1 MIRNIVYQIA
11 SFIVLGLV
19 AVSCSDDLVEGA
31 QVPGGQDDFWSQFD
45 FVIADDADT
54 RVAYDTYKRS
64 TFEAGDEV
72 GIYVVDDSGTL
83 ISGQPTNVHYVVR
96 DVTDLNTGER
106 RQVLLPSNPN
116 TSVGKVASYRY
127 ILYYPYNVNMTL
139 TALKSYT
146 HTIDTDQNASSSTY
160 APELTAFEHSD
171 LLWCYYAPQA
181 GTQTFEVYFDHAMAQ
196 IVVELDESAVYAPDD
211 NPENTGVYLL
221 NMPMQ
226 ASNINLLQSW
236 SETFSY
242 ATTEPTYTEGSTV
255 ENPKIHAWKFG
266 TGASGKLL
274 FRAMVPAHKID
285 SEDDNGI
292 KRPVV
297 RIYSSAQNYVDYKLK
312 SDLDLKPGYTYTFT
326 FSKGQTTTDFEVSED
341 DSWVLDVLDPE
352 TGTPVGLLCREYLRY
367 HPGDRPA
374 GYEDYNYTGIP
385 YPNATQPTTKFI
397 DSQAWVFYNLK
408 ADGTPDLSK
417 GTVLRFLY
425 DLQFNSG
432 NQTVDAFGDNSAYSP
447 SPHYKN
453 EVGGVFMPK
462 HGYYW
467 ITDSKY
473 LVNGYGTELVV
484 SDPEDKR
491 LNEQNYYMHGGTV
504 TWAWDASNNHSYIS
518 DFTLP
523 TEDQYASSNTVT
535 VDGTEQTIG
544 DNSGYITNKQAYYF
558 GHIAIG
564 DDGQVG
570 VSYQPISTD
579 DKYKDIDDNKV
590 GILQPHYLIDRRIT
604 ASGTVEE
611 NRYPLV
617 KIGHNQFWM
626 SKSLRAESFI
636 DGTPITCLNKRTMDG
651 SKPAIYSDG
660 LDWSNIGA
668 GYIYP
673 FSQDF
678 TDQNG
683 HYYDPINDQN
693 EMHPDVLNGDPSFV
707 PAPCYNSLV
716 VNDDRFVPQSTD
728 NKIYYIMPTKLQFY
742 DMAQYFGDYFTAK
755 ICTNQ
760 IKRRYGTSSYYDSYR
775 LENGTYPQDDEK
787 VENDLTYDAILY
799 GKTFGGGGTLANYFA
814 ANVSGFNLRAI
825 GYYHVYDLGALSN
838 FKSFVGMTQH
848 AVIMLRS
855 DNSTGDVNYITFP
868 VWSPF
873 RSMSNYDE
881 LFETVN
887 NYPNNFFAQVR
898 MVMKYRNQL
907 DNGGASTRCILQSF
921 SNPAPSVSQQATDK
935 RHVRI
940 VLE

>member
-1 MIRNIVYQIA
+1 MIRSIVSQIA
-11 SFIVLGLV
+11 FFIVLGLV

-31 QVPGGQDDFWSQFD
+31 QAPDGQDDFWSQFD

-72 GIYVVDDSGTL
+72 GIYVVDDENNL

-116 TSVGKVASYRY
+116 TSVGKDANYRY

-171 LLWCYYAPQA
+171 LLWCYYAPLA
-181 GTQTFEVYFDHAMAQ
+181 GTQTFEVCFDHAMAQ

-211 NPENTGVYLL
+211 NAENTGVYLL

-242 ATTEPTYTEGSTV
+242 ATTVPTYTEGSTV

-274 FRAMVPAHKID
+274 FRAMVPAHTIKYLNEQD
-285 SEDDNGI
+285 V

-297 RIYSSAQNYVDYKLK
+297 RIYSTQDSYTDYYLK

-367 HPGDRPA
+367 QPNGATYQHTGD
-374 GYEDYNYTGIP
+374 EVEINGIK
-385 YPNATQPTTKFI
+385 TKYI
-397 DSQAWVFYNLK
+397 NSQAWVFYNLR
-408 ADGTPDLSK
+408 ADGTPELK
-417 GTVLRFLY
+417 TGTVLRFTY
-425 DLQFNSG
+425 DVQAHFNSADG
-432 NQTVDAFGDNSAYSP
+432 GSNAFGDTQAFLP
-447 SPHYKN
+447 APHESKT
-453 EVGGVFMPK
+453 EGTAARQGIFLPK

-467 ITDSKY
+467 TSAKHFLY
-473 LVNGYGTELVV
+473 LKDRIYGTELIV
-484 SDPEDKR
+484 SGATDSK

-518 DFTLP
+518 DFKLP
-523 TEDQYASSNTVT
+523 TKDQYTSSNIVT

-544 DNSGYITNKQAYYF
+544 DKSGYITNKQAYYF
-558 GHIAIG
+558 GHIAISY
-564 DDGQVG
+564 DGQVG
-570 VSYQPISTD
+570 VSYQPISAN
-579 DKYKDIDDNKV
+579 DKYKDEAGNKV

-626 SKSLRAESFI
+626 SKSLQAKTFT
-636 DGTPITCLNKRTMDG
+636 DGTPITCYNTPG
-651 SKPAIYSDG
+651 TAENPKPASVTF
-660 LDWSNIGA
+660 SNSEIVGA

-673 FSQDF
+673 FSSYDPNPNNQIKDK
-678 TDQNG
+678 NG
-683 HYYDPINDQN
+683 YYYDPYNDPA
-693 EMHPDVLNGDPSFV
+693 EMDPTPGNLYPDMEFSVAPMYNK
-707 PAPCYNSLV
+707 PAV
-716 VNDDRFVPQSTD
+716 EDERFVPQSTD
-728 NKIYYIMPTKLQFY
+728 SRLYYQMPTSDQVK
-742 DMAQYFGDYFTAK
+742 DMQGYFSKHFAAK
-755 ICTNQ
+755 ISTDMFMKKVDGIYVN
-760 IKRRYGTSSYYDSYR
+760 SY
-775 LENGTYPQDDEK
+775 ENYSRGY
-787 VENDLTYDAILY
+787 YSALY
-799 GKTFGGGGTLANYFA
+799 GLICDDTGNHYCANI
-814 ANVSGFNLRAI
+814 SGFNLKAR
-825 GYYHVYDLGALSN
+825 GYFEPMSHQINCLNTD
-838 FKSFVGMTQH
+838 
-848 AVIMLRS
+848 AVIILKS
-855 DNSTGDVNYITFP
+855 KDTSLTGVDYYRFPLYAPFYSQNQTLLYENWYNY
-868 VWSPF
+868 
-873 RSMSNYDE
+873 NDY
-881 LFETVN
+881 
-887 NYPNNFFAQVR
+887 YPTQLFAQVR

-907 DNGGASTRCILQSF
+907 DNGGASTRSILQSF
-921 SNPAPSVSQQATDK
+921 SNPAPSVSLQATDK
-935 RHVRI
+935 RQVRI

>member
-31 QVPGGQDDFWSQFD
+31 QAPGGQDDFWSQFD

-72 GIYVVDDSGTL
+72 GIYVVDANGNL

-116 TSVGKVASYRY
+116 ISVGKDASYRY

-181 GTQTFEVYFDHAMAQ
+181 DKQTFEVYFDHAMAQ
-196 IVVELDESAVYAPDD
+196 IVVELDESEVYAPDD
-211 NPENTGVYLL
+211 NAENTGVYLL
-221 NMPMQ
+221 NMPVQ

-242 ATTEPTYTEGSTV
+242 ATTLPTYTEGSTV

-274 FRAMVPAHKID
+274 FRAMVPAHTID

-367 HPGDRPA
+367 QPNGVSYRHTGDQIPG
-374 GYEDYNYTGIP
+374 GSKYIN
-385 YPNATQPTTKFI
+385 
-397 DSQAWVFYNLK
+397 SQAWVFYNLRE
-408 ADGTPDLSK
+408 DGTPKLET
-417 GTVLRFLY
+417 GTVLRFTY
-425 DLQFNSG
+425 DVQAHFNSADG
-432 NQTVDAFGDNSAYSP
+432 GSNAFGDTQAFLP
-447 SPHYKN
+447 APHVSNTDGKGN
-453 EVGGVFMPK
+453 GSRQGIFLPK

-467 ITDSKY
+467 TSAKYYKY
-473 LVNGYGTELVV
+473 LKDGKYGTELIV
-484 SDPEDKR
+484 PEAKEPK

-518 DFTLP
+518 NFTLP
-523 TEDQYASSNTVT
+523 TKDQYTSSNIVT

-544 DNSGYITNKQAYYF
+544 DKSGYITNKQAYYF
-558 GHIAIG
+558 GHIAISY
-564 DDGQVG
+564 DGQVG
-570 VSYQPISTD
+570 VSYQPISAN
-579 DKYKDIDDNKV
+579 DKYKDEAGNKV

-626 SKSLRAESFI
+626 SKSLQAKTFT
-636 DGTPITCLNKRTMDG
+636 DGTPITCYNTPG
-651 SKPAIYSDG
+651 TTENPKPASVTFSD
-660 LDWSNIGA
+660 SEIVGA

-673 FSQDF
+673 FSQ
-678 TDQNG
+678 TITSKNG
-683 HYYDPINDQN
+683 NYDPYNDRA
-693 EMHPDVLNGDPSFV
+693 EMDPTPGNLYPDMEFSVAPMYNK
-707 PAPCYNSLV
+707 PAV
-716 VNDDRFVPQSTD
+716 EDERFVPQSTD
-728 NKIYYIMPTKLQFY
+728 SRLYYQMPTSDQVK
-742 DMAQYFGDYFTAK
+742 DMQGYFSKHFAAK
-755 ICTNQ
+755 ISTDMFMKKVDGIYVN
-760 IKRRYGTSSYYDSYR
+760 SY
-775 LENGTYPQDDEK
+775 ENYSRGY
-787 VENDLTYDAILY
+787 YSALY
-799 GKTFGGGGTLANYFA
+799 GLICDDTGNHYCANI
-814 ANVSGFNLRAI
+814 SGFNLKAR
-825 GYYHVYDLGALSN
+825 GYFDPINHQIKCLNTD
-838 FKSFVGMTQH
+838 
-848 AVIMLRS
+848 AVIILKS
-855 DNSTGDVNYITFP
+855 KVTSQIGVDYYQFPLYAPFASNDETLLNTNLYNY
-868 VWSPF
+868 
-873 RSMSNYDE
+873 NDY
-881 LFETVN
+881 
-887 NYPNNFFAQVR
+887 YPTQLFAQVR

-907 DNGGASTRCILQSF
+907 DNGGASTRSILQSF
-921 SNPAPSVSQQATDK
+921 SNPAPTVSQQATDK

>member
-72 GIYVVDDSGTL
+72 GIYVVDGSGNL

-116 TSVGKVASYRY
+116 TSVGKNTDYHYV
-127 ILYYPYNVNMTL
+127 LYYPYNVNMTL

-171 LLWCYYAPQA
+171 LLWCYYAPPA
-181 GTQTFEVYFDHAMAQ
+181 DKQTFEVYFDHAMAQ

-211 NPENTGVYLL
+211 NAENTGVYLL

-226 ASNINLLQSW
+226 ASGINLLQSW

-242 ATTEPTYTEGSTV
+242 ATTVPTYDANSPEK
-255 ENPKIHAWKFG
+255 NPKIHAWKFG
-266 TGASGKLL
+266 TGASGKLQ
-274 FRAMVPAHKID
+274 FRAMVPAHTIKYLD
-285 SEDDNGI
+285 EQNV

-297 RIYSSAQNYVDYKLK
+297 RIYSDVNKYTDFKLK
-312 SDLDLKPGYTYTFT
+312 SDLILKPGYTYTFT

-367 HPGDRPA
+367 QPNGATFD
-374 GYEDYNYTGIP
+374 GTYNLTGQSTT
-385 YPNATQPTTKFI
+385 NTDGSATKFI
-397 DSQAWVFYNLK
+397 DSQAWVFYNLRT
-408 ADGTPDLSK
+408 DGTPDLSK
-417 GTVLRFLY
+417 GKVLRFIY
-425 DLQFNSG
+425 DIQLNA
-432 NQTVDAFGDNSAYSP
+432 NNNNEDAFNVAQAYAP
-447 SPHYKN
+447 KPHIKSLRLGIFTP
-453 EVGGVFMPK
+453 E

-467 ITDSKY
+467 TTQNHDSY
-473 LVNGYGTELVV
+473 LDERQYGTEIKIEE
-484 SDPEDKR
+484 STDKR
-491 LNEQNYYMHGGTV
+491 EKYQNYGMHGGTI
-504 TWAWDASNNHSYIS
+504 TWGYADGHSFIS
-518 DFTLP
+518 SFILP
-523 TEDQYASSNTVT
+523 ARSAYVSPETATVNG
-535 VDGTEQTIG
+535 VEVIVG

-564 DDGQVG
+564 NNGQVD
-570 VSYQPISTD
+570 VSYRPISAG
-579 DKYKDIDDNKV
+579 DKYKDIEGNKV
-590 GILQPHYLIDRRIT
+590 GILQPHYLIDRRIN

-626 SKSLRAESFI
+626 SKSLRTNVLT
-636 DGTPITCLNKRTMDG
+636 DGTMIPCYNKITTDG
-651 SKPAIYSDG
+651 TKPAAMKDG
-660 LDWSNIGA
+660 LNWSDEFGM
-668 GYIYP
+668 GYVYP
-673 FSQDF
+673 FSSSI
-678 TDQNG
+678 TKEG
-683 HYYDPINDQN
+683 SPYDPVNDEN
-693 EMHPDVLNGDPSFV
+693 EMHPGFPDIRRDNTQAFV
-707 PAPCYNSLV
+707 PAPCYNLSV
-716 VNDDRFVPQSTD
+716 VNDDRFVPKSNDNRLYYVMPDKSTF
-728 NKIYYIMPTKLQFY
+728 N
-742 DMAQYFGDYFTAK
+742 DMAGYFSERFTAK
-755 ICTNQ
+755 LCSNQ
-760 IKRRYGTSSYYDSYR
+760 IKLRQEENYL
-775 LENGTYPQDDEK
+775 LENGKSGTANE
-787 VENDLTYDAILY
+787 LLYDAALY
-799 GKTFGGGGTLANYFA
+799 GMTYSNDGTLANYSA
-814 ANVSGFNLRAI
+814 ANISGFNARAI
-825 GYYHVYDLGALSN
+825 GYYYSSTSAAANGFSAMTGSATFVLKNTASN
-838 FKSFVGMTQH
+838 GVEYMSLP
-848 AVIMLRS
+848 I
-855 DNSTGDVNYITFP
+855 Y
-868 VWSPF
+868 SPF
-873 RSMSNYDE
+873 ENADFSNCYTHGYDYSGGNP
-881 LFETVN
+881 TH
-887 NYPNNFFAQVR
+887 FFAQVR

-907 DNGGASTRCILQSF
+907 DNGGASTRSILQSF

>member
-1 MIRNIVYQIA
+1 MIRSIVSQIA
-11 SFIVLGLV
+11 FFIVLGLV

-31 QVPGGQDDFWSQFD
+31 QAPGGQDDFWSHFD

-72 GIYVVDDSGTL
+72 GIYVVDDSGNL

-106 RQVLLPSNPN
+106 RQVLLPSNPY
-116 TSVGKVASYRY
+116 TSVGKNTDYHYV
-127 ILYYPYNVNMTL
+127 LYYPYNVNMTL

-171 LLWCYYAPQA
+171 LLWCYYTPPTD
-181 GTQTFEVYFDHAMAQ
+181 TQTFEVYFDHAMAQ

-211 NPENTGVYLL
+211 NAEYTGVYLL

-242 ATTEPTYTEGSTV
+242 ATTVPTYDANSTV

-266 TGASGKLL
+266 TGASGKLQ
-274 FRAMVPAHKID
+274 FRAMVPAHTIKYLD
-285 SEDDNGI
+285 EQNV

-297 RIYSSAQNYVDYKLK
+297 RIFSSKNQSKDYYLK
-312 SDLDLKPGYTYTFT
+312 SDLILKPGYTYTFT

-374 GYEDYNYTGIP
+374 GYEGYNYTGIP

-397 DSQAWVFYNLK
+397 DSQAWVFYNLE
-408 ADGTPDLSK
+408 ADGTPDLSE

-447 SPHYKN
+447 SPHYNN

-484 SDPEDKR
+484 SDPTDKR

-518 DFTLP
+518 NFTLP
-523 TEDQYASSNTVT
+523 TKGQYASSNTVT
-535 VDGTEQTIG
+535 VGGGTAQTIG
-544 DNSGYITNKQAYYF
+544 DESGYITNKQAYYF

-564 DDGQVG
+564 DNGVG
-570 VSYQPISTD
+570 VSYQPISAD
-579 DKYKDIDDNKV
+579 DKYKDIDGNKV

-604 ASGTVEE
+604 ASGSVEE

-636 DGTPITCLNKRTMDG
+636 DGTPITCLNKKTTDG

-693 EMHPDVLNGDPSFV
+693 EMHPDTLNGDPSFV

-760 IKRRYGTSSYYDSYR
+760 IKRRYGTSSYYGSYR
-775 LENGTYPQDDEK
+775 LENGTYPQDEEK
-787 VENDLTYDAILY
+787 EGNDLTYDAILY

-907 DNGGASTRCILQSF
+907 DNGGASTRSILQSF
-921 SNPAPSVSQQATDK
+921 SNTAPSVSQQATDK